1 MGSYDRLTLWGAVA
15 IMVAVGSLF
24 FYKVSESPT
33 IDPEIAALKAEHQK
47 LMNGPARQPAPGQV
61 PTVHLGFV
69 DVVAEPKPGNDFAS
83 TLRTK
88 FVGVGVPR
96 RKMPVDVLSLAVPKT
111 VVSTLDATTLTWSVV
126 KPEVDLPDWVEKRID
141 VLPTGFLIQRMGEDG
156 KIEPIGEAGA
166 KALSYTD
173 LTCKPRTTYRY
184 WVVAKGKESDLTMYP
199 GPKKDVEKGL
209 DTSVQART
217 PSDTRAKLVGG
228 DKGNAFVK
236 IETYD
241 RVSKKWG
248 GKTSMAAPGQ
258 KIGTS
263 GWVLK
268 GLRFD
273 NFTLVADV
281 TDDQG
286 VDRVLSTKD

>member
-1 MGSYDRLTLWGAVA
+1 MGRTDRLMLWGAVA

-24 FYKVSESPT
+24 FYRVSESPK

-47 LMNGPARQPAPGQV
+47 LMNGPARQPGPGQV
-61 PTVHLGFV
+61 PAIHIGFL
-69 DVVAEPKPGNDFAS
+69 DVVEEPKAVNDNAGH
-83 TLRTK
+83 LRTK
-88 FVGVGVPR
+88 LVGHPISP
-96 RKMPVDVLSLAVPKT
+96 PVVQVYILSLPTPKT
-111 VVSTLDATTLTWSVV
+111 VTSTLEETTITWSLFEPVV
-126 KPEVDLPDWVEKRID
+126 ELKDYMRRNGTK
-141 VLPTGFLIQRMGEDG
+141 PTGFVIKRMGEDG
-156 KIEPIGEAGA
+156 KIVQIGEAGA
-166 KALSYTD
+166 KALSFTD
-173 LTCKPRTTYRY
+173 LTCKPRATYRY
-184 WVVAKGKESDLTMYP
+184 WVDAKGTESDLENKPY
-199 GPKKDVEKGL
+199 PKKDVVKGI
-209 DTSVQART
+209 DASVQTRT

-228 DKGNAFVK
+228 DKANAFLR

-241 RVSKKWG
+241 RTLKKWV

-258 KIGTS
+258 KVGSS

-281 TDDQG
+281 TDDEG